1 MAQYKVL
8 DPEQEIPCPYNKCEM
23 IRAKRMPY
31 HLMKCRRNHPCSE
44 YASCPLNATHEVP
57 KPELRYHIENC
68 PDKPRIEQDLA
79 YETLKS
85 SGSSLFQG
93 STALPEYQK
102 IIINSEEDWEID
114 IPLLPRIGVDPSF
127 FAKLEGIHIDGLT
140 RAEKK
145 HMKAQYAL
153 PVEERRYVHFTN
165 LEEKSSEKPVTA
177 KEEVTEEKLR
187 IPHKASQTYIPKPNI
202 PKQQPSTVFT
212 YSLSSVGVGR
222 GQITSVSDPITKT
235 DVAEQSVGRGTGG
248 LGRGILRLGV
258 DDSPTFLANR
268 GQVGRGHQAGGM
280 ASKMFSS
287 VGTGRGAAR

>member
-1 MAQYKVL
+1 MLYQWKKEGTLSLSLYLSLSLSLSLVAFGYFVL
-8 DPEQEIPCPYNKCEM
+8 
-23 IRAKRMPY
+23 
-31 HLMKCRRNHPCSE
+31 
-44 YASCPLNATHEVP
+44 
-57 KPELRYHIENC
+57 
-68 PDKPRIEQDLA
+68 RIE
-79 YETLKS
+79 
-85 SGSSLFQG
+85 
-93 STALPEYQK
+93 
-102 IIINSEEDWEID
+102 I
-114 IPLLPRIGVDPSF
+114 
-127 FAKLEGIHIDGLT
+127 FAFI
-140 RAEKK
+140 
-145 HMKAQYAL
+145 
-153 PVEERRYVHFTN
+153 VRYVHFTN

-248 LGRGILRLGV
+248 LGRGILRIGV
-258 DDSPTFLANR
+258 DDSLTFLANR